1 MKIDEFTMKNLPCE
15 SCGAIG
21 YKNVLDNQIHDYQ
34 LNGKA
39 ATWHYSLRQCTNCGM
54 GFISPKPSF
63 EILQTFYSSN
73 YGSYTA
79 ATNLEKEA
87 TSLKYKLAKFRYAS
101 TFGSSINNRAATAL
115 GMMSEWLTG
124 KVVSYT
130 LGIPLN
136 LPNDANIL
144 ELGYGSGSWLLIM
157 KQLGFTNLQGYDID
171 ANIENKK
178 KLETAKIKLHSGCF
192 LDLAPPDNCFDL
204 IRLEHVLEHL
214 LEPDNILK
222 ELHRILKPGGYL
234 VMSFPSINAI
244 SFSLCPKH
252 SALRESPR
260 HLYLHTTMSARNI
273 IARAGFKIIN
283 IRIYAVVRQLESVIN
298 NIFKENRIPL
308 TIRGLLLTSPFY
320 NLVNTILKKGEFI
333 TVLATK

>member
-144 ELGYGSGSWLLIM
+144 ELGYGSGSSATL
-157 KQLGFTNLQGYDID
+157 TV
-171 ANIENKK
+171 AR
-178 KLETAKIKLHSGCF
+178 F
-192 LDLAPPDNCFDL
+192 LC
-204 IRLEHVLEHL
+204 
-214 LEPDNILK
+214 
-222 ELHRILKPGGYL
+222 Y
-234 VMSFPSINAI
+234 
-244 SFSLCPKH
+244 
-252 SALRESPR
+252 
-260 HLYLHTTMSARNI
+260 
-273 IARAGFKIIN
+273 
-283 IRIYAVVRQLESVIN
+283 
-298 NIFKENRIPL
+298 NIFVPYSIPF
-308 TIRGLLLTSPFY
+308 P
-320 NLVNTILKKGEFI
+320 KGQPVGGEPRVGFRKWFEEFD
-333 TVLATK
+333 AQAWD